1 MLGSVNSSQGS
12 SNVSAIQLLNAANAF
27 KYNAAITKP
36 AQEPE
41 PFTTEGTDTND
52 SNELLKGQNVEEIKK
67 FAQMVQGAGENNLTE
82 EDIKYGLSYGRS
94 VIVEYLA

>member
-1 MLGSVNSSQGS
+1 MLGSVNS

-27 KYNAAITKP
+27 KNTRVSNSIEQQQNSIP
-36 AQEPE
+36 QISD
-41 PFTTEGTDTND
+41 GIDIND
-52 SNELLKGQNVEEIKK
+52 DSILKSQNIDEIKK
-67 FAQMVQGAGENNLTE
+67 YAKMVQGAGENDLSE

>member
-1 MLGSVNSSQGS
+1 MLGSVNS

-27 KYNAAITKP
+27 KNTRVSNPIEQQQNSIP
-36 AQEPE
+36 QISD
-41 PFTTEGTDTND
+41 GIDIND
-52 SNELLKGQNVEEIKK
+52 DSILKSQNIDEIKK
-67 FAQMVQGAGENNLTE
+67 YAKMVQGAGENDLSE